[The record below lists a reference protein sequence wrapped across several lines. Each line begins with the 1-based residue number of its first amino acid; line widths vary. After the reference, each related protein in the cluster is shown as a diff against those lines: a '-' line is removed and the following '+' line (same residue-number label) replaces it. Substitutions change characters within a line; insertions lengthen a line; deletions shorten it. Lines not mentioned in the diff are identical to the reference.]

1 MAEHRSTFTHSS
13 NSQPTC
19 SPIFTDKSAKKR
31 LDFLQDEKIVK
42 QQKHLFKSNQ
52 TEMDGLNGN
61 KDGMASEAVIYEKH
75 AALLYSLD
83 NKRELE
89 KGTLFV
95 SRAAS

>member
-1 MAEHRSTFTHSS
+1 
-13 NSQPTC
+13 
-19 SPIFTDKSAKKR
+19 
-31 LDFLQDEKIVK
+31 
-42 QQKHLFKSNQ
+42 
-52 TEMDGLNGN
+52 MDGLNGN

-89 KGTLFV
+89 KETLFV